1 MVVARH
7 EVTTWIANDPHG
19 MWATALAEFVAT
31 YQVTPAKL
39 RQLLDAH
46 KDEHDRRR
54 DDGSLRAAQHSGVFP
69 KADTLWFSR
78 GKHAPSRAWL
88 IAALERIEA
97 SERRS
102 AAKSARVDDRAR
114 ARVEAERRAKAL
126 EKAGAARG

>member
-1 MVVARH
+1 MLTLLLLLLLLLQQQH
-7 EVTTWIANDPHG
+7 HG
-19 MWATALAEFVAT
+19 A
-31 YQVTPAKL
+31 
-39 RQLLDAH
+39 
-46 KDEHDRRR
+46 
-54 DDGSLRAAQHSGVFP
+54 AAQHSGVFP

-97 SERRS
+97 SERKS